1 VRIVARRSPQLRP
14 DYVANC
20 RQVREQVLTGCSI
33 LLIQRTM
40 WSEEYIALPKVIK
53 FSVLLV
59 MVVLQAAC
67 ASGNLQATAAPAASV
82 EAQAE
87 YRVGPGDT
95 LQVFVW
101 GHPELSVSLPVRP
114 DGMISTPLIEN
125 IQAAGKTP
133 SQLARDMETAL
144 AEYVRNP
151 TVNVIVQNF
160 VGAYGDQVRVVGQ
173 AAKPQ
178 SIPYRA
184 NMTLLDVVIEVGGLA
199 EFAAGN
205 RAVLVRNENGQQTR
219 TNVRLRDLLEA
230 GDISANMP
238 MRPGDVLIIP
248 ESRF

>member
-1 VRIVARRSPQLRP
+1 MLGLLAV
-14 DYVANC
+14 
-20 RQVREQVLTGCSI
+20 I
-33 LLIQRTM
+33 L
-40 WSEEYIALPKVIK
+40 
-53 FSVLLV
+53 
-59 MVVLQAAC
+59 LQAAC
-67 ASGNLQATAAPAASV
+67 ATGVPQTTASPVAAA
-82 EAQAE
+82 EAQSE
-87 YRVGPGDT
+87 YRIGPGDS

-101 GHPELSVSLPVRP
+101 GHPELSVTLPVRP

-125 IQAAGKTP
+125 IEAAGKTP
-133 SQLARDMETAL
+133 SQLARDMEKAL

-205 RAVLVRNENGQQTR
+205 RAVLVRTENGKQTR
-219 TNVRLRDLLEA
+219 TTVRLRDLLEA

>member
-1 VRIVARRSPQLRP
+1 MEYRTLIKVNKL
-14 DYVANC
+14 
-20 RQVREQVLTGCSI
+20 G
-33 LLIQRTM
+33 LL
-40 WSEEYIALPKVIK
+40 ALII
-53 FSVLLV
+53 
-59 MVVLQAAC
+59 LQAAC
-67 ASGNLQATAAPAASV
+67 ATSGPETAAMPVAS
-82 EAQAE
+82 ADSQSE
-87 YRVGPGDT
+87 YRIGPGDS

-101 GHPELSVSLPVRP
+101 GHPELSVTLPVRP

-125 IQAAGKTP
+125 IEAAGKTP
-133 SQLARDMETAL
+133 SELARDMETAL
-144 AEYVRNP
+144 AEYVRTP
-151 TVNVIVQNF
+151 TVNVIVQMF
-160 VGAYGDQVRVVGQ
+160 VGAYEDQVRVVGQ

-205 RAVLVRNENGQQTR
+205 RAVLVRTENGKQSR
-219 TNVRLRDLLEA
+219 TTVRLRDLVEA